1 MVYMYTI
8 MGSTLDEKD
17 HLIIDVL
24 REDASLSIAKIAAQ
38 TGLPSTTVH
47 NRIKKLRENK
57 IIKNYTIKLDK
68 SRISGEIIAYILIK
82 VYQANQREI
91 VQRLMKRQDVEEASI
106 VTGDTDIIMKLRVH
120 SIGDLDKFIID
131 DLRNIPGI
139 QASKTIISLETYE
152 K

>member
-1 MVYMYTI
+1 

-91 VQRLMKRQDVEEASI
+91 VQRLMKRPDVEEASI